1 MSCDDKMAQQ
11 NEESLIRLVIDFSN
25 TLRAMTFSKRLL
37 RLQGF
42 GLWKFVTVYS
52 YRLYFLR
59 NATSEYKLPYKI
71 KPLLEP
77 YNAKSYAFGCI
88 HEFLRIIMII
98 SGYLGTDCFFT
109 STGFHLSGQLAVLK
123 CKVKNVLNDTH
134 GSRQGIRKIILG
146 HHRLIRLVDLLED
159 SFNIIIGQH
168 LFGTT
173 ILLCISS
180 YRMLS
185 ALDFRSTSK
194 VIDLNKRTL
203 NCAGIWPESIHEPV
217 FIFFSVYLAVHCT
230 MGVLSI
236 TDNMSDMEYIIGC
249 IEEHMFNFMTLLKIC
264 ICRIKSNSL
273 AEFLKDIKVDLI
285 PGRYKTDE
293 EKIAF
298 LNYNNFSLKFVK
310 VTIVSC
316 VIAATLYYL
325 AGLAAN
331 IEMVVANSSYGY
343 RLPYKSRS
351 LIEPTNLIIYVCL
364 CLYQFLLVLIIIFG
378 YVGTDCLL
386 ISLVLH
392 VSGLFSA
399 LSCKVKHVLNNPENR
414 RSRIKK
420 LILRHIRLIR

>member
-1 MSCDDKMAQQ
+1 
-11 NEESLIRLVIDFSN
+11 
-25 TLRAMTFSKRLL
+25 
-37 RLQGF
+37 
-42 GLWKFVTVYS
+42 
-52 YRLYFLR
+52 
-59 NATSEYKLPYKI
+59 
-71 KPLLEP
+71 
-77 YNAKSYAFGCI
+77 
-88 HEFLRIIMII
+88 
-98 SGYLGTDCFFT
+98 
-109 STGFHLSGQLAVLK
+109 
-123 CKVKNVLNDTH
+123 
-134 GSRQGIRKIILG
+134 
-146 HHRLIRLVDLLED
+146 
-159 SFNIIIGQH
+159 
-168 LFGTT
+168 
-173 ILLCISS
+173 
-180 YRMLS
+180 
-185 ALDFRSTSK
+185 
-194 VIDLNKRTL
+194 
-203 NCAGIWPESIHEPV
+203 
-217 FIFFSVYLAVHCT
+217 

-420 LILRHIRLIR
+420 LILRHIRLIRLAESLESDFNILILQQLLGSTIHLCLLGYDGLVSMSAGQEAKLITFGVIAGCVLSTLLAYCYIGECLINESMSLADSFYQCEWYNISQEEIKLMHICMMRSAKQMQLTVGKFFALSLTTFTDVVKTSMAYLSVLRTFI